1 MIQLYLLETEKLNND
16 EIFTKYYNRLSPY
29 RKEKTDKMRMRKDK
43 NLSLAVG
50 IIIDTY
56 LKRINMNEKDM
67 HYSSE
72 EYGKPYFENLKNL
85 HFNASHSGEIALCAF
100 SDNEVGCDIEIISK
114 SNTDL
119 AKRFFARGEYEF
131 IISTNEKCNDKYS
144 QQTERFYRIW
154 TLKESFLK
162 LTGEGISNGLDT
174 FEIRFKNDNTPTVIK
189 NSTLLPFYFKEY
201 SFKNYR
207 IALCSKENTFPEEIT
222 ILNI

>member
-85 HFNASHSGEIALCAF
+85 HFNASHSGEMALCAF
-100 SDNEVGCDIEIISK
+100 SDSEVGCDIEIISK

-119 AKRFFARGEYEF
+119 AKRFFTQSEYEF
-131 IISTNEKCNDKYS
+131 IISTDKECTDISS
-144 QQTERFYRIW
+144 QQEERFYRIW

-162 LTGEGISNGLDT
+162 LTGEGLSGGLNT
-174 FEIRFKNDNTPTVIK
+174 FEIKFQDNNTPVVIK
-189 NSTLLPFYFKEY
+189 NSILLPIYFKEY
-201 SFKNYR
+201 SLKNYR
-207 IALCSKENTFPEEIT
+207 IALCSKENIFPEEIT
-222 ILNI
+222 IINI

>member
-56 LKRINMNEKDM
+56 LKHINMNEKDM
-67 HYSSE
+67 HYGIE

-85 HFNASHSGEIALCAF
+85 HFNASHSGEIAICAF
-100 SDNEVGCDIEIISK
+100 SDTEVGCDIEIISK

-119 AKRFFARGEYEF
+119 AKRFFTRVEYEF
-131 IISTNEKCNDKYS
+131 IISANEKSNNIYS
-144 QQTERFYRIW
+144 QQAERFCRIW